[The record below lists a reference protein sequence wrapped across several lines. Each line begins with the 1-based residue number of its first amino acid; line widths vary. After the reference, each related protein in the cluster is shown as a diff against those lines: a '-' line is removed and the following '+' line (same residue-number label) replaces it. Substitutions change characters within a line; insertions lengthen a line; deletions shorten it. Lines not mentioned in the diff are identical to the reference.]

1 MNIARLG
8 SDVTLLVDEGMLST
22 ELITQA
28 VDLAIELGSC
38 HTLTVIGSAG
48 DAKSDVFGSR
58 WKKVSKTKLRMSIRR
73 APAAL
78 KHDEPEYRRP
88 ARVAARSARPVQL
101 TQKARKKKKIGPRKL
116 KKTRRVIR

>member
-38 HTLTVIGSAG
+38 HTLTVIVSAA

-58 WKKVSKTKLRMSIRR
+58 WKKVSKTKMRLAIRR
-73 APAAL
+73 AAP
-78 KHDEPEYRRP
+78 PEEIFDQPKKVARR
-88 ARVAARSARPVQL
+88 
-101 TQKARKKKKIGPRKL
+101 RKR
-116 KKTRRVIR
+116 

>member
-38 HTLTVIGSAG
+38 HTLTVIVSAA

-58 WKKVSKTKLRMSIRR
+58 WEEGLQDED
-73 APAAL
+73 APGHP
-78 KHDEPEYRRP
+78 KGGP
-88 ARVAARSARPVQL
+88 ARRDCRP
-101 TQKARKKKKIGPRKL
+101 T
-116 KKTRRVIR
+116 